1 MCMHDGP
8 RMNITVPKSLYLID
22 GHAQIFRAYYAR
34 IPELT
39 SPTGEPTK
47 ATYGFMQM
55 LLNLIRDRCP
65 DYLVMAMDTADST
78 VFRREF
84 YPEYKANRDATPE
97 DLPVQA
103 ERIASMVQA
112 LGVPVLR
119 LSGYEADDL
128 MATIVHRL
136 AGEPIDIYLVSKDKD
151 LEQLLSDRV
160 RLYDP
165 GKDEVVDAD
174 SLRLSKGYGPEQ
186 AIEIQTLCGD
196 IVDNIPGITGVGVK
210 TAAKLIA
217 KYGSADAVVEHAA
230 ELTPKMAENVRAF
243 AGRMELTRKLVTL
256 KRDVEF
262 PFELEQAQ
270 VDGFLPERLMPIFDE
285 LDMARM
291 KDQWR
296 NLEPTSAPA
305 SSPDKTA
312 IGGVPAQTVT
322 YRLVDTVDKLN
333 DLAAQLM
340 ECDTFA
346 FDTETTGLNPVKAE
360 LVGLSFCCQEGE
372 AYYVPVHSLSNVQ
385 FSLEEIV
392 DTLTPVLCRDGLQL
406 VGQNIKYDLVVLRQV
421 GIEPTGPFFDTMIAA
436 FLLDPLQRSFGM
448 DAMVLD
454 FLGHRMIPITDL
466 IGKGSDQI
474 PIDEVDLNRVCE
486 YACEDADY
494 TWRLRNYLKPRLESS
509 SASSLF
515 RETEMPLIEVLVS
528 MEHNGVALDVGVL
541 ATMSVKLTERLAGL
555 TTELHRAAEHEFNID
570 STKQLA
576 NLLFDEQQLPVIRK
590 TKTGRSTDA
599 DTLNELVRRT
609 DHPIPKLLLE
619 YRELKK
625 LKSTY
630 VDTLPE
636 MVCRRTG
643 RIHASFNPIGAITG
657 RLSSSN
663 PNLQNIPIRTEL
675 GRKIRG
681 AFVAPSDEWVIL
693 AADYSQIELRV
704 LAHFCQDEALLQA
717 FREEVDIHAAV
728 AAQIY
733 GVALDEV
740 DGDQRSAAKAVNFGI
755 IYGQTAFG
763 LARSLNISRSEA
775 ETFINMYF
783 MRYPGIRLFIDRCI
797 ADARQCGYVE
807 TILGRRRP
815 VPELK
820 SPNKQQMA
828 AGERVA
834 VNTVIQGSA
843 ADLIKRAMIDIHE
856 TLRCD
861 EYSSRM
867 LIQVHDELV
876 FETRSKTV
884 EAEAAMIRDKMVGA
898 IALDVP
904 VKVDI
909 AWGQNWLESK

>member
-1 MCMHDGP
+1 MA
-8 RMNITVPKSLYLID
+8 ITVTKTLYLID

-47 ATYGFMQM
+47 ATHVFMQM
-55 LLNLIRDRCP
+55 LLNLIRDRSP
-65 DYLVMAMDTADST
+65 DYLVMTMDVADST

-84 YPEYKANRDATPE
+84 YPDYKATRDATPE
-97 DLPVQA
+97 DLPIQI
-103 ERIASMVQA
+103 ERIASMVQL
-112 LGVPVLR
+112 LGVPLLR

-128 MATIVHRL
+128 MATIVQRL
-136 AGEPIDIYLVSKDKD
+136 ADEPIDIYLVSKDKD

-165 GKDEVVDAD
+165 GKDEVVDPD
-174 SLRLSKGYGPEQ
+174 SLRTSKGYGPEQ

-196 IVDNIPGITGVGVK
+196 TVDNIPGIPGVGVK

-230 ELTPKMAENVRAF
+230 ELTPKMAENVRGF
-243 AGRMELTRKLVTL
+243 AGRIELTRKLVTL

-262 PFELEQAQ
+262 SFDLDQAR
-270 VDGFLPERLMPIFDE
+270 VAGFLPERLMPIFDE

-296 NLEPTSAPA
+296 NLDPASAPTP
-305 SSPDKTA
+305 SPDRTA
-312 IGGVPAQTVT
+312 SEGGSAQTAT
-322 YRLVDTVDKLN
+322 YHLVDTGDKLN
-333 DLAAQLM
+333 GLASQLM

-346 FDTETTGLNPVKAE
+346 FDTETTGLNPVKAD
-360 LVGLSFCCQEGE
+360 LVGLSFCWQEGE
-372 AYYVPVHSLSNVQ
+372 AYYVPVRSVADVQLPLSV
-385 FSLEEIV
+385 IV
-392 DTLTPVLCRDGLQL
+392 DALRPVFCRDGLQL

-436 FLLDPLQRSFGM
+436 FLLDPMQRSFGM
-448 DAMVLD
+448 DAMALD
-454 FLGHRMIPITDL
+454 LLGHRMIPITDL
-466 IGKGSDQI
+466 IGKGRDQI
-474 PIDEVDLNRVCE
+474 PIDEVNLDRVCE

-494 TWRLRNYLKPRLESS
+494 TWQLRNYLKPRLESS
-509 SASSLF
+509 PALSLF
-515 RETEMPLIEVLVS
+515 RETEMPLVEVLAT
-528 MEHNGVALDVGVL
+528 MEHNGVALDAGML
-541 ATMSVKLTERLAGL
+541 ATMSKELTERLAEL
-555 TTELHRAAEHEFNID
+555 TTELHHTAEHEFNID

-576 NLLFDEQQLPVIRK
+576 NVLFDEQQLPVIRK

-599 DTLNELVRRT
+599 DTLSELVRRT
-609 DHPIPKLLLE
+609 DNPIPKLLLE

-636 MVCRRTG
+636 MVCSRTG
-643 RIHASFNPIGAITG
+643 RIHTSFNPIGAITG

-681 AFVAPSDEWVIL
+681 AFVAQSGEWVIL

-704 LAHFCQDEALLQA
+704 LAHFCQDGALLQA
-717 FREEVDIHAAV
+717 FRDELDIHSAV

-733 GVALDEV
+733 GVALEDV
-740 DGDQRSAAKAVNFGI
+740 NRDQRGAAKAVNFGI

-763 LARSLNISRSEA
+763 LARSLNIGRSEA
-775 ETFINMYF
+775 ESFITMYF
-783 MRYPGIRLFIDRCI
+783 MRYPGIRMFIDKCI
-797 ADARQCGYVE
+797 ADAKQHGYVE

-815 VPELK
+815 VPELN
-820 SPNKQQMA
+820 SRNKQQVA

-843 ADLIKRAMIDIHE
+843 ADLIKRAMIDIHNA
-856 TLRCD
+856 LRLD
-861 EYSSRM
+861 DYSSRM

-876 FETRSKTV
+876 FETPSRAV
-884 EAEAAMIRDKMVGA
+884 EAEAEMIRDKMVGA
-898 IALDVP
+898 IPLDVP
-904 VKVDI
+904 VQVDI
-909 AWGQNWLESK
+909 AWGPNWLECK